1 MMKIW
6 GNYRG
11 YLSAKI
17 RNTETFST
25 LKLIDCVKVLRPT
38 RHKMGYFGDVL
49 TSQSLGLIVSS
60 IFRIKIKQYS

>member
-6 GNYRG
+6 GNYGG

-38 RHKMGYFGDVL
+38 RHKI
-49 TSQSLGLIVSS
+49 GLFRRCSYQPISWLNS
-60 IFRIKIKQYS
+60 ILNFSN